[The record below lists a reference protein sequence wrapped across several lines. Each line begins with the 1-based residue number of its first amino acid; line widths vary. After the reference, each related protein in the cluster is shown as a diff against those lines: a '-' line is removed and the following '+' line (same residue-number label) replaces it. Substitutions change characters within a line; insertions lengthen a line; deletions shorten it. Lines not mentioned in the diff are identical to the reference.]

1 MISSIIQN
9 TLMIT
14 SFVLVMMLLI
24 EYINVISKGNWSRN
38 LQGSRFKQVLITA
51 FLGLVPGCLGGFAV
65 VSLFTHGIVNF
76 GALVACMIAAFGDEA
91 FVMFA
96 VVPETAILLSGVIFL
111 IAIATG
117 LIVNVFVKK
126 FPAPFSPEHFAIH
139 HTDDE
144 HAHIDVKSSWRHN
157 LRHLSFQRAILI
169 TGLILVI
176 LAILLGWFE
185 HSHGP
190 GDIHGHEHAAIQVH
204 DEHLHDGHVHHEHH
218 YGDIS
223 GIMLEERWLNILFVV
238 VSLVA
243 LFIITVVQ
251 EHFLQEHL
259 WGHII
264 RKHLPQIFLCT
275 LGVLTVLQVGEY
287 FFDIDQWVRGNH
299 LYILLLAVLIGLI
312 PESGPHIVFITLF
325 AGGAIP
331 FSILL
336 TNSIVQEGHAGLP
349 LLAESRRGF
358 LWMKAISVAV
368 GLMAGLS
375 GYFAGF

>member
-1 MISSIIQN
+1 
-9 TLMIT
+9 MIT
-14 SFVLVMMLLI
+14 SFVLVIMLLI
-24 EYINVISKGNWSRN
+24 EYINVVSKGNWSRG
-38 LQGSRFKQVLITA
+38 LQGSPFKQVLA
-51 FLGLVPGCLGGFAV
+51 GALLGLIPGCLGGFAV

-76 GALVACMIAAFGDEA
+76 GALIACSIAAFGDEA

-96 VVPETAILLSGVIFL
+96 VAPKTTILLSVVIFF
-111 IAIATG
+111 IAVATG
-117 LIVNVFVKK
+117 LVVNIFVKK

-139 HTDDE
+139 HSDNE
-144 HAHIDVKSSWRHN
+144 HAHADVKGNWLYN
-157 LRHLSFQRAILI
+157 LKNLSFQRAILI
-169 TGLILVI
+169 TGIIIMI
-176 LAILLGWFE
+176 LAILLGWFD
-185 HSHGP
+185 HAHNT
-190 GDIHGHEHAAIQVH
+190 GDMHDHAGHAHH
-204 DEHLHDGHVHHEHH
+204 DHEHH

-223 GIMLEERWLNILFVV
+223 GILLEERWINILFVG

-264 RKHLPQIFLCT
+264 RKHLPRIFLWT
-275 LGVLTVLQVGEY
+275 LGVLTVLQMGGY
-287 FFDIDQWVRGNH
+287 FFDIDSWVRGNH
-299 LYILLLAVLIGLI
+299 LYILFLAILIGLI

-325 AGGAIP
+325 VDGAIP

-336 TNSIVQEGHAGLP
+336 ANSIVQEGHAGLP
-349 LLAESRRGF
+349 LLAESKRGF

-368 GLMAGLS
+368 GLMAGCL

>member
-38 LQGSRFKQVLITA
+38 LQSSRFKQVLMTA
-51 FLGLVPGCLGGFAV
+51 FLGLVPGCLGGFVV
-65 VSLFTHGIVNF
+65 VSLFTHNIVNF

-96 VVPETAILLSGVIFL
+96 VAPETAILLSVVIFF

-117 LIVNVFVKK
+117 LIVNIFVKK
-126 FPAPFSPEHFAIH
+126 FPAPFGPEHFAIH
-139 HTDDE
+139 HTDTE
-144 HAHIDVKSSWRHN
+144 HTHADVKGSWLYN
-157 LRHLSFQRAILI
+157 LKHLSFQRAILI
-169 TGLILVI
+169 TGIVLVI
-176 LAILLGWFE
+176 IAILLGWFE
-185 HSHGP
+185 HAHSMGDMHG
-190 GDIHGHEHAAIQVH
+190 
-204 DEHLHDGHVHHEHH
+204 HDGHLHGGQAHHDHEHH

-223 GIMLEERWLNILFVV
+223 GIMLEERWINILFVA

-264 RKHLPQIFLCT
+264 RKHLPRIFLWT
-275 LGVLTVLQVGEY
+275 LGVLAVLHVAEH
-287 FFDIDQWVRGNH
+287 FFDIDRWVRGNH
-299 LYILLLAVLIGLI
+299 LYILLLAILIGLI
-312 PESGPHIVFITLF
+312 PESGPHMVFITLF

-349 LLAESRRGF
+349 LLAESKRGF
-358 LWMKAISVAV
+358 IWMKAISVAV
-368 GLMAGLS
+368 GFIVGLL

>member
-24 EYINVISKGNWSRN
+24 EYIHVVSKGKLSRW
-38 LQGSRFKQVLITA
+38 LQGGMLRQILIGA

-65 VSLFTHGIVNF
+65 VSLFTHGIVSF
-76 GALVACMIAAFGDEA
+76 GTLIACLIASFGDEA

-96 VVPETAILLSGVIFL
+96 IVPETAILLSVVIL
-111 IAIATG
+111 VIAIATG
-117 LIVNVFVKK
+117 LTVNIFVKK
-126 FPAPFSPEHFAIH
+126 FPTPFSSDHFAIH
-139 HTDDE
+139 HPDDQFV
-144 HAHIDVKSSWRHN
+144 HADVKGNWRNN
-157 LRHLSFQRAILI
+157 LRNISFQRTILIVGITLVIVAIL
-169 TGLILVI
+169 
-176 LAILLGWFE
+176 AGWFE
-185 HSHGP
+185 HSHGVE
-190 GDIHGHEHAAIQVH
+190 DMHEHDSAVC
-204 DEHLHDGHVHHEHH
+204 LHEGHVHHDQH

-223 GIMLEERWLNILFVV
+223 GIILQERWLNILFVV
-238 VSLVA
+238 VCFVA

-259 WGHII
+259 WEHII
-264 RKHLPQIFLCT
+264 KKHLHRIFLWT
-275 LGVLTVLQVGEY
+275 LGVLAILQTGDY
-287 FFDIDQWVRGNH
+287 FFDIDSWVRGNH
-299 LYILLLAVLIGLI
+299 LYIMLLAILIGLI
-312 PESGPHIVFITLF
+312 PQSGPHIVFITLF

-349 LLAESRRGF
+349 LLAESKRGF
-358 LWMKAISVAV
+358 LCMKAISVAV
-368 GLMAGLS
+368 GLLVGLL

>member
-24 EYINVISKGNWSRN
+24 EYINVVSKGNWSRG

-51 FLGLVPGCLGGFAV
+51 FLGLIPGCLGGFAV
-65 VSLFTHGIVNF
+65 VSLFTHNIVNF
-76 GALVACMIAAFGDEA
+76 GALVACMIASFGDEA

-96 VVPETAILLSGVIFL
+96 IVPETAILLSVVIFL

-117 LIVNVFVKK
+117 CIVNIFVKK
-126 FPAPFSPEHFAIH
+126 FPAPFDPEHFAIH
-139 HTDDE
+139 HSDHE
-144 HAHIDVKSSWRHN
+144 HTHADVKGSWRYN
-157 LRHLSFQRAILI
+157 LKHLSFQRAILI
-169 TGLILVI
+169 TGIVLVI
-176 LAILLGWFE
+176 TAILMGWFE

-190 GDIHGHEHAAIQVH
+190 ADTHVHEHVADIHI
-204 DEHLHDGHVHHEHH
+204 HDGHVHHDHEHQ
-218 YGDIS
+218 YGDVS
-223 GIMLEERWLNILFVV
+223 EIMLKERWLNILFVV

-251 EHFLQEHL
+251 EHFLQDHL

-264 RKHLPQIFLCT
+264 KKHLPRIFLWT
-275 LGVLTVLQVGEY
+275 LGVLTILQVGGH
-287 FFDIDQWVRGNH
+287 FFDVDQWVRGNH
-299 LYILLLAVLIGLI
+299 LYILLLAILIGLI

-325 AGGAIP
+325 ASGAIP

-349 LLAESRRGF
+349 LLAESKRGF
-358 LWMKAISVAV
+358 LWMKVISVIV
-368 GLMAGLS
+368 GLVVGLL
-375 GYFAGF
+375 GYFVGF